1 MRLLLVLGLTLPLIG
16 AAGAAPALKDA
27 PGNDPN
33 LVGEWNLERL
43 ELGGKPVSLTGV
55 AVRTEFTADGK
66 RVTRNRDGEV
76 VAERVYTLG
85 RDRVP
90 PRIDIRAADGEAVA
104 LRGVYSLNG
113 DKLVIAYVT
122 DEAADR
128 PAKVESPA
136 GSKVYLG
143 TYTRMKKQMRD
154 D

>member
-1 MRLLLVLGLTLPLIG
+1 MRLPFVLGLSLLLIG
-16 AAGAAPALKDA
+16 AATSAPALKEP

-33 LVGEWNLERL
+33 LIGEWTLERL
-43 ELGGKPVSLTGV
+43 ELGGKPMALEGV

-66 RVTRNRDGEV
+66 RVTRNRGGEV
-76 VAERVYTLG
+76 IAERLYTLG

-104 LRGVYSLNG
+104 LRGVYSVSG
-113 DKLVIAYVT
+113 DKLTIAYVT
-122 DEAADR
+122 DDAADR
-128 PAKVESPA
+128 PGKMESPA

-143 TYTRMKKQMRD
+143 TYKRMKKQAQD

>member
-1 MRLLLVLGLTLPLIG
+1 MRLPFVLGFTLAL
-16 AAGAAPALKDA
+16 AGAGTSAPALKEP

-33 LVGEWNLERL
+33 LIGEWVLERL
-43 ELGGKPVSLTGV
+43 ELGGKPTSLDGV

-66 RVTRNRDGEV
+66 RVTRNRGGEV
-76 VAERVYTLG
+76 IAERLYTLG

-104 LRGVYSLNG
+104 LRGIYSVSG
-113 DKLVIAYVT
+113 EKLTVAYVT
-122 DEAADR
+122 DDAADR
-128 PAKVESPA
+128 PAKLESPA

-143 TYTRMKKQMRD
+143 TYRRMKKQVQD